1 MPPITPNVGYCSAAP
16 WTANPPMQDN
26 PEQQLMK
33 GVEPLSCPRIV
44 LTALYNITTF
54 AGPTDLG

>member
-1 MPPITPNVGYCSAAP
+1 ME
-16 WTANPPMQDN
+16 DN

-44 LTALYNITTF
+44 LTALYNITMF